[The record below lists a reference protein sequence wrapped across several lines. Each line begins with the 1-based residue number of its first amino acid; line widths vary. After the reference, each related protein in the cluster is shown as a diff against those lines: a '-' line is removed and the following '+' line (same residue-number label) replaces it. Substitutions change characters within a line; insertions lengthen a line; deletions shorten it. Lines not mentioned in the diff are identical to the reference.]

1 MLNGVAAEFE
11 RDLPFS
17 VWTDALDAYVASQA
31 LDLEALGPLD
41 VVLELG
47 EILPSLRP
55 SGVGRGESVAD
66 ERYRSHRAIR
76 TLLALLAADRPLVLV
91 LDDLH
96 WSDAASIE
104 LIGGAAAARSRARRS
119 SSRSPSGRARRPAGC
134 RPRSRCRRSAA
145 SRSASSARR
154 RRASCWAI
162 SNRRAVAAIYRHG
175 GGNPFYLEQ
184 LARAGEEA
192 WRHRAPD
199 GNGAGNGV
207 PAAVA
212 ASLAEELASLSGK
225 QRALLD
231 AAAVAGEPFEAGLAA
246 AIAELS
252 AADGLAAL
260 DGLLALDLVRPTPV
274 PRRFIFRHPLVRR
287 AVLESAP
294 GGWKL
299 AAHARAAAAL
309 AARRRRSGRVRAPR
323 RALREPGRRAG
334 DRAAPARRA
343 RRRRRA
349 LRPSLPTGSKR
360 RCGCCRPRT
369 ASGRWTFGST
379 SPGRCARSAS
389 SSAAGRRCWMRWRCF
404 PPTRWRAGSS

>member
-1 MLNGVAAEFE
+1 M
-11 RDLPFS
+11 RTS
-17 VWTDALDAYVASQA
+17 RRRRSTWR
-31 LDLEALGPLD
+31 PLD

-55 SGVGRGESVAD
+55 SGVARGESVAD

-104 LIGGAAAARSRARRS
+104 LIGALLRRGPRAPVLFALAFR
-119 SSRSPSGRARRPAGC
+119 PSQAPGRL
-134 RPRSRCRRSAA
+134 SAA
-145 SRSASSARR
+145 LAVPSVRR
-154 RRASCWAI
+154 IALGELSEAQAGELLGDLQPG
-162 SNRRAVAAIYRHG
+162 AVAAIYRHG

-184 LARAGEEA
+184 LARAGGEA

-199 GNGAGNGV
+199 GDGAGNGV

-212 ASLAEELASLSGK
+212 ASLAGELASLSGK

-252 AADGLAAL
+252 SPEGLAAL
-260 DGLLALDLVRPTPV
+260 DGLLALDLVRPTAV

-309 AARRRRSGRVRAPR
+309 AAGGAAAAECAHHVEHSASPGDEKAIALLLKRGRGDGAACSGRRCSLVRSG
-323 RALREPGRRAG
+323 
-334 DRAAPARRA
+334 AAV
-343 RRRRRA
+343 
-349 LRPSLPTGSKR
+349 
-360 RCGCCRPRT
+360 
-369 ASGRWTFGST
+369 
-379 SPGRCARSAS
+379 
-389 SSAAGRRCWMRWRCF
+389 AAGRG
-404 PPTRWRAGSS
+404 PRAAGGCSGRPRPDAALAR